1 MIPQDSFIVIAQ
13 IRPDRIDGLR
23 SLLTTMNFANRTGF
37 ADPANELV
45 PFGAFETI
53 HYARFV
59 VLADNTLGDRAR
71 NYPQLPPDEPTYL
84 CFMVDCDGAADEL
97 LAQMAQRSGGLREIF
112 GHCEG
117 YDGTADLSDW
127 LHAHRVQPMASYV
140 NWVGRTAVQ
149 VQQEARLHGLLRDAL
164 PRSKAR
170 EPQQLLDELRRS
182 ISPAPPLTPMP
193 PTPLGWRIRNL
204 THMLLPLLLAAVCF
218 ALFPGIT
225 IALLA
230 VGSLLFVIALR
241 RHEQTDQIIAQPYD
255 AAKVAQLRLGED
267 HDVTNQYT
275 AMGSIKPGR
284 FRLWTEIVIL
294 CGVNWVARHIFTRGS
309 LGRIGTIHF
318 AHWVFLDQRR
328 RGFFCS
334 NYDGGHEAYM
344 DDFINK
350 AGFGLNLSFSSFMAY
365 PTTDWLVAK
374 GAWLEQDFKRF
385 QRHHQ
390 IPTDVWYKAYPGLTA
405 RDLAR
410 NSRIRNGFEK
420 PVMSDDEIRRWLAE
434 I

>member
-1 MIPQDSFIVIAQ
+1 MIPQDRFIVVAE
-13 IRPDRIDGLR
+13 IRPDRVDGLR
-23 SLLTTMNFANRTGF
+23 SLLRTMNFANRTGF
-37 ADPANELV
+37 ANPKNPLV

-53 HYARFV
+53 HFARFV
-59 VLADNTLGDRAR
+59 VLADNTLKDRAA
-71 NYPQLPPDEPTYL
+71 YPQLPRDEPTYL
-84 CFMVDCDGAADEL
+84 CFMADCDGPADEL
-97 LAQMAQRSGGLREIF
+97 LAHMAKKAGGLRQVF

-117 YDGTADLSDW
+117 YDGNADLLGW
-127 LHAHRVQPMASYV
+127 LRAHRIQPVASYI
-140 NWVGRTAVQ
+140 NWVGRSVVQ
-149 VQQEARLHGLLRDAL
+149 VREEARLHCLLRKAL
-164 PRSKAR
+164 ARVDER
-170 EPQQLLDELRRS
+170 EPQRILAQLRAS
-182 ISPAPPLTPMP
+182 VGPAAPLTPTP
-193 PTPLGWRIRNL
+193 PTPLAWRIRNL
-204 THMLLPLLLAAVCF
+204 THMLLPLLLAAVCLT
-218 ALFPGIT
+218 LFPVIT

-230 VGSLLFVIALR
+230 IAVLLFVVALR
-241 RHEQTDQIIAQPYD
+241 RHEQTDPIVHQPYELE
-255 AAKVAQLRLGED
+255 KVAQLREGED

-294 CGVNWVARHIFTRGS
+294 YGVDWVARHIFTRGS
-309 LGRIGTIHF
+309 IGRIGTIHF

-350 AGFGLNLSFSSFMAY
+350 AGFGLNLTFSSFMAY

-374 GAWLEQDFKRF
+374 GAWFEQDFKRF

-390 IPTDVWYKAYPGLTA
+390 IPTDVWYRAYPGLTA

-410 NSRIRNGFEK
+410 NSRIRSGFEK
-420 PVMSDDEIRRWLAE
+420 ATMGHDEVCRWLAE

>member
-1 MIPQDSFIVIAQ
+1 MIPQDSFIVIAK
-13 IRPDRIDGLR
+13 IRSDRTDDLR
-23 SLLTTMNFANRTGF
+23 LLLTTMNFANRTGL
-37 ADPANELV
+37 ADPANQLV

-53 HYARFV
+53 HFARFV
-59 VLADNTLGDRAR
+59 VLADNTLADRAA
-71 NYPQLPPDEPTYL
+71 YPQLPRDEPTYL

-97 LAQMAQRSGGLREIF
+97 LAQMAQRVGGLRQIF

-117 YDGTADLSDW
+117 YDETANLLGW

-149 VQQEARLHGLLRDAL
+149 AREEARLHCLLRDAL
-164 PRSKAR
+164 SRIDAR
-170 EPQQLLDELRRS
+170 EPQQLLAQLRWS
-182 ISPAPPLTPMP
+182 IAPAPPLTPAL

-204 THMLLPLLLAAVCF
+204 THMLLPLLIAAVCF

-230 VGSLLFVIALR
+230 VGYLLFIIALR
-241 RHEQTDQIIAQPYD
+241 KHEQTDPIIYQPYD

-284 FRLWTEIVIL
+284 FRLWIEIAIL
-294 CGVNWVARHIFTRGS
+294 YGVNWIARHIFTRGS

-385 QRHHQ
+385 QRRHQ
-390 IPTDVWYKAYPGLTA
+390 IPTDVWYRAYPGLTA

>member
-1 MIPQDSFIVIAQ
+1 MTPQDSFIILAEV
-13 IRPDRIDGLR
+13 RPDRIAALR
-23 SLLTTMNFANRTGF
+23 SLLATMIFANCTGF
-37 ADPANELV
+37 ADPNNPLV
-45 PFGAFETI
+45 QFGVQDTI
-53 HYARFV
+53 HFARFV
-59 VLADNTLGDRAR
+59 VLADNSLADRAA
-71 NYPQLPPDEPTYL
+71 YQQQLPDEPTYL
-84 CFMVDCDGAADEL
+84 CFMVDCDGEADEL
-97 LAQMAQRSGGLREIF
+97 LARMAKDAAGLRQIF
-112 GHCEG
+112 DHCEG
-117 YDGTADLSDW
+117 FGGTADLLGW
-127 LHAHRVQPMASYV
+127 MRAHRVRPMASYV
-140 NWVGRTAVQ
+140 NWVGRTVVQ
-149 VQQEARLHGLLRDAL
+149 VREEARLHQTLRDAL
-164 PRSKAR
+164 VQVDEKDPQSIFAQLRQLAAR
-170 EPQQLLDELRRS
+170 TV
-182 ISPAPPLTPMP
+182 PLTPEP
-193 PTPLGWRIRNL
+193 PTPLAWRIRNL
-204 THMLLPLLLAAVCF
+204 AHMLVLPLIAGVFF
-218 ALFPGIT
+218 ALFPILAF
-225 IALLA
+225 ALLVIA
-230 VGSLLFVIALR
+230 SLLFFIVLR
-241 RHEQTDQIIAQPYD
+241 RHEQTDPLVPQPDEPAKIA
-255 AAKVAQLRLGED
+255 LLTETED

-294 CGVNWVARHIFTRGS
+294 YGVNWVARHIFTRGAI
-309 LGRIGTIHF
+309 GRIGTIHF

-334 NYDGGHEAYM
+334 NYDGGHQAYM

-390 IPTDVWYKAYPGLTA
+390 IQTDVWYKAYPGLTA

-420 PVMSDDEIRRWLAE
+420 LSMSDDEIRRWLAE